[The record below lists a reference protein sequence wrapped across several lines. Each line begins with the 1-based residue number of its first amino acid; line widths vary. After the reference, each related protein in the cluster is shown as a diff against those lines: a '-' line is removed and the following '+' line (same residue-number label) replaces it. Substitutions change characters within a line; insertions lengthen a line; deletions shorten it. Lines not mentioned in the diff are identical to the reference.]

1 MLWVRRWPAYRNRVS
16 QGTEGTA
23 ESQGNQ
29 ASSADTTDPRGDS
42 GEMEGQ
48 TNFRTQGSLEVF
60 IFI

>member
-1 MLWVRRWPAYRNRVS
+1 MLCVRRWPAYRNRVS

-48 TNFRTQGSLEVF
+48 TNFRTKG
-60 IFI
+60 